1 MQARDR
7 IAALRRAQ
15 GQIAD
20 LVVSVTSPDGLAR
33 VEVGGRGDL
42 RGLWLDDAAFECL
55 PARLAELIVQLAREA
70 EAEAKR
76 QAQQILD
83 PLLPADGPGAGPLG
97 PGLAIT
103 F

>member
-15 GQIAD
+15 SQITD
-20 LVVSVTSPDGLAR
+20 LVVSATSPDGLAR

-42 RGLWLDDAAFECL
+42 RGLWLDEAAYECP
-55 PARLAELIVQLAREA
+55 PAQLADLIMQLVRDA

-83 PLLPADGPGAGPLG
+83 PLLPAAMPADG
-97 PGLAIT
+97 T
-103 F
+103 